1 MESSLELFLL
11 ALIDSGLST
20 PYEFHSRAGI
30 SVGASLPALKK
41 LLQQRL
47 VSRGKAGDR
56 RRMQYS
62 LTAGGRAALN
72 KSELRPK
79 EDVEE
84 DIASSLRVAILS
96 DYLGS
101 RAQAM
106 KTLDKTRGLLSASTR
121 LRVPPDLN
129 SPAAAYRWMLSIC
142 DRHRRK
148 AEIAA
153 LTEILQTMK
162 RERVKSASIAVP
174 KGLLGV

>member
-1 MESSLELFLL
+1 MEGSLELFLL

-20 PYEFHSRAGI
+20 PYEFHSQAGI

-47 VSRGKAGDR
+47 VSRAKAGDR

-72 KSELRPK
+72 KSELRSN
-79 EDVEE
+79 EDVG
-84 DIASSLRVAILS
+84 DISSSLRLAILS

-106 KTLDKTRGLLSASTR
+106 KTLDKARGLLSASTR
-121 LRVPPDLN
+121 SRVSPDLN
-129 SPAAAYRWMLSIC
+129 SPAAAYRWMLSVR
-142 DRHRRK
+142 DGHRRR
-148 AEIAA
+148 AELEA
-153 LTEILQTMK
+153 LTEILRTLK
-162 RERVKSASIAVP
+162 RETR
-174 KGLLGV
+174 